1 MVNRTVGAKFG
12 LTLVS
17 LVATVLASAGTAQAA
32 APTINVVL
40 GVANALQVTY
50 NGATLGSSSAPGA
63 SIPPGAYQVVVDNS
77 IGDVGFTF
85 HLSGPGVSLQTD
97 VAGGEQD
104 TETWDE
110 TFQASST
117 YQFEDDTNPAATLRF
132 FSTASTGGVGSIGAA
147 AGAGAAGSGSTS
159 STGGAVGSKAAAGT
173 TKKAMPLPKR
183 GTLVGSVSAAGA
195 LKLEHD
201 GKPVARL
208 EPGRYTIRVTDKTK
222 RNGFILQES
231 GRPSKSLTTAPF
243 VGVKSVTV
251 SMPAGQWFF
260 YPTFIGAKVF
270 FAVIA

>member
-1 MVNRTVGAKFG
+1 M
-12 LTLVS
+12 TL
-17 LVATVLASAGTAQAA
+17 LAGRPGERRRSSQAA

-50 NGATLGSSSAPGA
+50 NGTPLGSSAAPGV
-63 SIPPGAYQVVVDNS
+63 SVPPGAYQVVVDNS

-85 HLSGPGVSLQTD
+85 HLTGPGVNLQTD

-104 TETWDE
+104 TETWNE
-110 TFQASST
+110 TFQPSST

-132 FSTASTGGVGSIGAA
+132 FSTAASGGVSSIGAA
-147 AGAGAAGSGSTS
+147 AGAGAAGSGTTST
-159 STGGAVGSKAAAGT
+159 GAVGPKSGT
-173 TKKAMPLPKR
+173 TAKQPPVLPAR
-183 GTLVGSVSAAGA
+183 GTLVGSVSKTG
-195 LKLEHD
+195 KLTLERA
-201 GKPVARL
+201 GKPVATL
-208 EPGRYTIRVTDKTK
+208 AAGRYTIRVTDRTK

-231 GRPSKSLTTAPF
+231 GRASRSLTTAPF

-270 FAVIA
+270 FAVIARP